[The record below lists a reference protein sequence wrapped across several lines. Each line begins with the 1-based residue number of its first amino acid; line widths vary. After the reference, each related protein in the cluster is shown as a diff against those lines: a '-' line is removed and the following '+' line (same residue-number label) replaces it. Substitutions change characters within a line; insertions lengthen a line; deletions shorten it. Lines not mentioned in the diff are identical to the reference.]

1 MSSQGIIFFP
11 IILQTSD
18 IVFTRYKEASKQLQ
32 KGEDL
37 FIKVLSPLA
46 HLPKGWRHVGFVC
59 FPRIMSKDE
68 LPQDKFS
75 KENLKVFNNKIVHV
89 RYVDYQAV

>member
-1 MSSQGIIFFP
+1 M
-11 IILQTSD
+11 
-18 IVFTRYKEASKQLQ
+18 
-32 KGEDL
+32 
-37 FIKVLSPLA
+37 LSPLA
-46 HLPKGWRHVGFVC
+46 QLQEGWRHVGLVC